1 MINNGEINDV
11 LWPYLINFGFVEHYN
26 GESYIRSY
34 SGFLLD
40 LNKTWYL
47 CTAAHNIDHIEAI
60 LTRGGQCTNWS
71 INDASNKVNQD
82 KRFGYPFRVMDR
94 PRFAVRD
101 DELGF
106 DYCIVEVE
114 DLAVAAMR
122 QVGTKA
128 FCTHDIGLAMEAD
141 NWFITGVPE
150 ETIKRNGGR
159 IHQFHFSL
167 RVKPLPQRPDDWEER
182 KSLASVF
189 GQLDD
194 SGDEPA
200 PVQNIQGMSGGA
212 VLGIYVQKTDDV
224 VVKLVG
230 IQSGWGERRR
240 IVAVCPIAPFIDAL
254 VAHCRAIS
262 EI

>member
-1 MINNGEINDV
+1 MITNGGINDV
-11 LWPYLINFGFVEHYN
+11 LWPYLISFGFVEHYN
-26 GESYIRSY
+26 GESYIQSY

-40 LNKTWYL
+40 LDETWYL

-60 LTRGGQCTNWS
+60 LKRGGHCTNWS
-71 INDASNKVNQD
+71 INDASEDATQD

-94 PRFAVRD
+94 PRFALRD

-106 DYCIVEVE
+106 DYCIIEVE

-128 FCTHDIGLAMEAD
+128 FSTHNIGLAMEAD
-141 NWFITGVPE
+141 RWFITGVPA
-150 ETIKRNGGR
+150 ETVKRDGKR

-167 RVKPLPQRPDDWEER
+167 RVKPLPQRPDDWEEG

-189 GQLDD
+189 GQLED
-194 SGDEPA
+194 SPSEVT
-200 PVQNIQGMSGGA
+200 PVQNIAGMSGGA
-212 VLGIYVQKTDDV
+212 VLGMYVQQTGHV
-224 VVKLVG
+224 GVKLVG
-230 IQSGWGERRR
+230 IQSGWSERRR

-254 VAHCRAIS
+254 LAHCRPVAGI
-262 EI
+262 